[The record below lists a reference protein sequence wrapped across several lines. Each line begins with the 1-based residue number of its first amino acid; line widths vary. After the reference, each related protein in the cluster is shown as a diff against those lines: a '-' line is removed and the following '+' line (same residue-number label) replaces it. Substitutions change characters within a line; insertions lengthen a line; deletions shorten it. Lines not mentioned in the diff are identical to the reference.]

1 MRTAGAGTGRVAGS
15 PAQDRG
21 GRVSESPQG
30 EAGAYDPDEDPD
42 TDPDMIDPM
51 QANRPDDD
59 ASGEDA
65 PG

>member
-1 MRTAGAGTGRVAGS
+1 M
-15 PAQDRG
+15 
-21 GRVSESPQG
+21 SESPQG